1 MIGAMRGNVS
11 LDPATPA
18 PENQIL
24 PQAAAK
30 LIRPVLTPLA
40 GAKIITFTT
49 TGATAYSL
57 QYQINAKPG
66 FVNYSWDGTKYTF
79 VFIDINGNT
88 TTKTYQK

>member
-11 LDPATPA
+11 LDPAMPA

-30 LIRPVLTPLA
+30 PIRPALTPLA
-40 GAKIITFTT
+40 GAKVTTFTT

-66 FVNYSWDGTKYTF
+66 FVNYSWDVTKYTF